1 MSQPLVRV
9 PPLDNRM
16 RPLHRLFG
24 AEWRAALPSQC
35 CVCHAWPA
43 PTLCARCVTRFAPAQ
58 PRCERCALPVPPGVR
73 VCGACLGTPPPVDQC
88 LAALPYAWPWGEV
101 IARFKFTAEPGLAA
115 PLGALLRAA
124 PGVAGVLAG
133 ADLVLPLPLSDERLA
148 ERGYNPAQLLAQ
160 QLAPAPP
167 VRLDLLLRTRHTAPQ
182 HDLPRAERLRNVR
195 GAYAVDPL
203 RAAAL
208 AGRRVVLVDD
218 VMTTGASLH
227 EAARAVRS
235 AGATHVAALA
245 LARTDGH

>member
-1 MSQPLVRV
+1 ML
-9 PPLDNRM
+9 L
-16 RPLHRLFG
+16 RPLLRLIRPG
-24 AEWRAALPSQC
+24 GLAALPSQC
-35 CVCHAWPA
+35 HICHAWPA
-43 PTLCARCVTRFAPAQ
+43 QPLCGRCVARFAQ
-58 PRCERCALPVPPGVR
+58 PVARCERCALPLTGDAR
-73 VCGACLGTPPPVDQC
+73 ICGACLKNPPPLDLC
-88 LAALPYAWPWGEV
+88 LAAVHYAWPWADR
-101 IARFKFTAEPGLAA
+101 IAQFKFSAEPGLAT
-115 PLGALLRAA
+115 PLAALLGAA
-124 PGVAGVLAG
+124 PGVASALGA
-133 ADLVLPLPLSDERLA
+133 ADLLIPLPLSDQRLA

-235 AGATHVAALA
+235 AGATHIAALA